1 MEIKQLEPKDKVLAF
16 FGEIKSTTVENTI
29 RDIVKI
35 NLADRDYINKCNQ
48 WAIDNGQKPFPVHL
62 NPIELYL
69 STQGGTCY
77 DGIALHDV
85 IESSSTPVEVICTGK
100 IMSMGVI
107 VALGAKVRKA
117 YKNTTFMIHQV
128 QGLTIG
134 SLREMEDTLAE
145 VGRINRMLFKIIQ
158 DKTKVSEEQLND
170 VLNNKKDWFLTA
182 DEALSLGILTEI
194 IL

>member
-1 MEIKQLEPKDKVLAF
+1 MEIKQLEPKEKVLTF
-16 FGEIKSTTVENTI
+16 FGEIKNTAVENTI

-48 WAIDNGQKPFPVHL
+48 WAIDNGQEPFPVKL

-117 YKNTTFMIHQV
+117 YRNTTFMIHQV
-128 QGLTIG
+128 QGLSIG

-145 VGRINRMLFKIIQ
+145 VSRINTMLFKIIQ
-158 DKTKVSEEQLND
+158 DKTNVSKEQLND
-170 VLNNKKDWFLTA
+170 VLINKKDWFLTA
-182 DEALSLGILTEI
+182 DEALKLGILTEI
-194 IL
+194 L

>member
-1 MEIKQLEPKDKVLAF
+1 MEIKQLEPKEKVLTF
-16 FGEIKSTTVENTI
+16 FSEIKNTAVENTI

-48 WAIDNGQKPFPVHL
+48 WAIDNGQEPFPVRL

-117 YKNTTFMIHQV
+117 YRNTTFMIHQV
-128 QGLTIG
+128 QGLSIG

-145 VGRINRMLFKIIQ
+145 VSRINTMLFKIIQ
-158 DKTKVSEEQLND
+158 DKTNVSKEQLND
-170 VLNNKKDWFLTA
+170 VLINKKDWFLTA
-182 DEALSLGILTEI
+182 DEALKLGILTEI
-194 IL
+194 L

>member
-1 MEIKQLEPKDKVLAF
+1 MEIKQLEPKEKVITF
-16 FGEIKSTTVENTI
+16 FGEIKSTTVENAI
-29 RDIVKI
+29 KDIIKI
-35 NLADRDYINKCNQ
+35 NLADKDYINMCNQ
-48 WAIDNGQKPFPVHL
+48 WATDNGQQPFPVRL

-77 DGIALHDV
+77 DGIALYDV
-85 IESSSTPVEVICTGK
+85 IEASNTPIEIICSGK

-107 VALGAKVRKA
+107 VALGANVRKA

-134 SLREMEDTLAE
+134 SLREMEDTLSE
-145 VGRINRMLFKIIQ
+145 VSRINTMLFQIIRDNTKI
-158 DKTKVSEEQLND
+158 TEEQLND

-194 IL
+194 L

>member
-1 MEIKQLEPKDKVLAF
+1 MEIKQLEPKDKVLTF

-35 NLADRDYINKCNQ
+35 NLTDRDYINKCNQ
-48 WAIDNGQKPFPVHL
+48 WAIDNGQEPFPVHL

-85 IESSSTPVEVICTGK
+85 IATSSTPIEVICSGK

-107 VALGAKVRKA
+107 VALGANVRKA
-117 YKNTTFMIHQV
+117 YRNTTFMIHQV

-134 SLREMEDTLAE
+134 SLREMEDNVAE
-145 VGRINRMLFKIIQ
+145 ASRINEMLFTIIKT
-158 DKTKVSEEQLND
+158 KTKVTEVQLNE
-170 VLNNKKDWFLTA
+170 VLQCKKDWFITA
-182 DEALSLGILTEI
+182 EEALELGILTEI
-194 IL
+194 L

>member
-1 MEIKQLEPKDKVLAF
+1 MEIKQLEPKEKVLTF
-16 FGEIKSTTVENTI
+16 FGEIKSATVENTI

-35 NLADRDYINKCNQ
+35 NLADKDYIDKCNQ
-48 WAIDNGQKPFPVHL
+48 WANDNGHEPFPVLL

-85 IESSSTPVEVICTGK
+85 IEASNTPVEVICTGK

-107 VALGAKVRKA
+107 VTLGAKVRKG
-117 YKNTTFMIHQV
+117 YRNTTFMIHQV
-128 QGLTIG
+128 QGLSIG

-145 VGRINRMLFKIIQ
+145 VSRINDMLFRIIR

-170 VLNNKKDWFLTA
+170 VLNNKKDWFITA
-182 DEALSLGILTEI
+182 DEALTLGILTEI
-194 IL
+194 IA

>member
-1 MEIKQLEPKDKVLAF
+1 MEIKQLEPKEKVITF
-16 FGEIKSTTVENTI
+16 FGEIKSTTVENAI
-29 RDIVKI
+29 KDIIKI
-35 NLADRDYINKCNQ
+35 NLADKDYINMCNQ
-48 WAIDNGQKPFPVHL
+48 WATDNGQQPFPVRL

-77 DGIALHDV
+77 DGIALYDV
-85 IESSSTPVEVICTGK
+85 IEASNTPIETICSGK

-107 VALGAKVRKA
+107 VALGANVRKA

-134 SLREMEDTLAE
+134 SLREMEDTLSE
-145 VGRINRMLFKIIQ
+145 VSRINTMLFQIIRDNTKI
-158 DKTKVSEEQLND
+158 TEEQLND

-182 DEALSLGILTEI
+182 DEALSQGILTEI
-194 IL
+194 L

>member
-1 MEIKQLEPKDKVLAF
+1 MEIKQLEPKEKVLTF
-16 FGEIKSTTVENTI
+16 FGEIKNTAVENTI

-48 WAIDNGQKPFPVHL
+48 WAIDNGQEPFTVHL

-117 YKNTTFMIHQV
+117 YRNTTFMIHQV
-128 QGLTIG
+128 QGLSIG

-145 VGRINRMLFKIIQ
+145 VSRINTMLFKIIQ
-158 DKTKVSEEQLND
+158 DKTNVSKEQLND
-170 VLNNKKDWFLTA
+170 VLINKKDWFLTA
-182 DEALSLGILTEI
+182 DEALKLGILTEI
-194 IL
+194 R

>member
-1 MEIKQLEPKDKVLAF
+1 M
-16 FGEIKSTTVENTI
+16 VENTI

-48 WAIDNGQKPFPVHL
+48 WAIDNGQEPFPVRL

-117 YKNTTFMIHQV
+117 YRNTTFMIHQV
-128 QGLTIG
+128 QGLSIG

-145 VGRINRMLFKIIQ
+145 VCRINTMLFTIIQ

-182 DEALSLGILTEI
+182 DEALNLGILTEI

>member
-1 MEIKQLEPKDKVLAF
+1 MEIKQLEPKEKVLTF
-16 FGEIKSTTVENTI
+16 FGEIKNTAVENTI

-35 NLADRDYINKCNQ
+35 NLTDRDYVNKCNQ
-48 WAIDNGQKPFPVHL
+48 WAIDNGQEPFPVRL

-117 YKNTTFMIHQV
+117 YRNTTFMIHQV
-128 QGLTIG
+128 QGLSIG

-145 VGRINRMLFKIIQ
+145 VSRINTMLFKIIQ
-158 DKTKVSEEQLND
+158 DKTNVSKEQLND
-170 VLNNKKDWFLTA
+170 VLINKKDWFLTA
-182 DEALSLGILTEI
+182 DEALKLGILTEI
-194 IL
+194 L

>member
-1 MEIKQLEPKDKVLAF
+1 MEIKQLEPKEKVLTF

-29 RDIVKI
+29 KDIIKI
-35 NLADRDYINKCNQ
+35 NLADKDYINMCNQ
-48 WAIDNGQKPFPVHL
+48 WATDNGQQPFPVRL

-77 DGIALHDV
+77 DGIALYDV
-85 IESSSTPVEVICTGK
+85 IKASNTPIEIICSGK

-117 YKNTTFMIHQV
+117 YRNTTFMIHQV
-128 QGLTIG
+128 QGLSIG
-134 SLREMEDTLAE
+134 SLREMEDTLSE
-145 VGRINRMLFKIIQ
+145 VSRINTMLFQIIQ
-158 DKTKVSEEQLND
+158 NNTKITEAQLND

-182 DEALSLGILTEI
+182 DEALNLGILTDI

>member
-1 MEIKQLEPKDKVLAF
+1 MEIKQLEPKEKVLTF

-29 RDIVKI
+29 KDIIKI
-35 NLADRDYINKCNQ
+35 NLADKDYINMCNQ
-48 WAIDNGQKPFPVHL
+48 WATDNGQQPFPVRL

-77 DGIALHDV
+77 DGIALYDV
-85 IESSSTPVEVICTGK
+85 IEASNTPIEIICSGK

-117 YKNTTFMIHQV
+117 YRNTTFMIHQV
-128 QGLTIG
+128 QGLSIG
-134 SLREMEDTLAE
+134 SLREMEDTLSE
-145 VGRINRMLFKIIQ
+145 VSRINTMLFQIIQ
-158 DKTKVSEEQLND
+158 NNTKITEAQLND

-182 DEALSLGILTEI
+182 DEALNLGILTDI

>member
-1 MEIKQLEPKDKVLAF
+1 MEIKQLDPRDKVLTF

-29 RDIVKI
+29 KDIVKI

-48 WAIDNGQKPFPVHL
+48 WAIDNGQEPIPVRL

-77 DGIALHDV
+77 DGLALHDV
-85 IESSSTPVEVICTGK
+85 IATSSTPLEVICSGK

-117 YKNTTFMIHQV
+117 YRNTTFMIHQV
-128 QGLTIG
+128 QGLSIG
-134 SLREMEDTLAE
+134 SLREMEDKLSE
-145 VGRINRMLFKIIQ
+145 VSRINTMLFQIIRNNTKI
-158 DKTKVSEEQLND
+158 TEEQLND
-170 VLNNKKDWFLTA
+170 VLNNKKDWFITA
-182 DEALSLGILTEI
+182 EEALSLGILTEI
-194 IL
+194 L

>member
-1 MEIKQLEPKDKVLAF
+1 MEIKQLEPKEKVLTF
-16 FGEIKSTTVENTI
+16 FGEIKNTAVENTI

-48 WAIDNGQKPFPVHL
+48 WAIDNGQEPFPVHL

-117 YKNTTFMIHQV
+117 YRNTTFMIHQV
-128 QGLTIG
+128 QGLSIG

-145 VGRINRMLFKIIQ
+145 VSRINTMLFKIIQ
-158 DKTKVSEEQLND
+158 DKTNVSKEQLND
-170 VLNNKKDWFLTA
+170 VLINKKDWFLTA
-182 DEALSLGILTEI
+182 DEALKLGILTEI
-194 IL
+194 L

>member
-1 MEIKQLEPKDKVLAF
+1 MEIKQLEPKEKVLTF
-16 FGEIKSTTVENTI
+16 FGEIKNTAVENTI

-48 WAIDNGQKPFPVHL
+48 WAIDNGQEPFPVHL

-117 YKNTTFMIHQV
+117 YRNTTFMIHQV
-128 QGLTIG
+128 QGLSIG

-145 VGRINRMLFKIIQ
+145 VSRINTMLFKIIQ
-158 DKTKVSEEQLND
+158 NKTNVSKEQLND
-170 VLNNKKDWFLTA
+170 VLINKKDWFLTA
-182 DEALSLGILTEI
+182 DEALKLGILTEI
-194 IL
+194 R